1 MEVVLET
8 KNLCK
13 SFGAVM
19 VNDKINLTLHRGEIM
34 AVLGENGSGKTTLI
48 NMIGGIYYPDSG
60 SIYYENKRV
69 EIRSP
74 KDADRLGIGVVHQ
87 HFKLVSSMD
96 AVENIEIALSD
107 KEYKNKADIRK
118 RIIDVAKKYGF
129 IVNPDKKICDMS
141 VSEKQTVEII
151 KAIIK
156 GAKILILDEP
166 TAVLTPQES
175 SSLFNVI
182 RSMKKDGKSIIIITH
197 KLQEV
202 LDISDNVY
210 IMRKG
215 RYIDTLKTSE
225 TDENE
230 LACKM
235 VGKTVTLQ
243 IARTSYEKKKT
254 VLSVHNISC
263 LSDDKTVGLS
273 DVSFDLKSGEILG
286 IAGI

>member
-1 MEVVLET
+1 
-8 KNLCK
+8 
-13 SFGAVM
+13 
-19 VNDKINLTLHRGEIM
+19 
-34 AVLGENGSGKTTLI
+34 
-48 NMIGGIYYPDSG
+48 MIGGIYYPDSG

-118 RIIDVAKKYGF
+118 RITDVAKKYGF
-129 IVNPDKKICDMS
+129 TVNPDKKICDMS

-182 RSMKKDGKSIIIITH
+182 R
-197 KLQEV
+197 
-202 LDISDNVY
+202 
-210 IMRKG
+210 
-215 RYIDTLKTSE
+215 
-225 TDENE
+225 
-230 LACKM
+230 
-235 VGKTVTLQ
+235 
-243 IARTSYEKKKT
+243 
-254 VLSVHNISC
+254 
-263 LSDDKTVGLS
+263 
-273 DVSFDLKSGEILG
+273 
-286 IAGI
+286 

>member
-118 RIIDVAKKYGF
+118 RITDVAKKYGF

-230 LACKM
+230 LSCKM

-254 VLSVHNISC
+254 VLSVH
-263 LSDDKTVGLS
+263 DMPPVK
-273 DVSFDLKSGEILG
+273 
-286 IAGI
+286 

>member
-107 KEYKNKADIRK
+107 KEYKNKADIR
-118 RIIDVAKKYGF
+118 
-129 IVNPDKKICDMS
+129 
-141 VSEKQTVEII
+141 
-151 KAIIK
+151 
-156 GAKILILDEP
+156 
-166 TAVLTPQES
+166 
-175 SSLFNVI
+175 
-182 RSMKKDGKSIIIITH
+182 
-197 KLQEV
+197 
-202 LDISDNVY
+202 
-210 IMRKG
+210 
-215 RYIDTLKTSE
+215 
-225 TDENE
+225 
-230 LACKM
+230 
-235 VGKTVTLQ
+235 
-243 IARTSYEKKKT
+243 
-254 VLSVHNISC
+254 
-263 LSDDKTVGLS
+263 
-273 DVSFDLKSGEILG
+273 
-286 IAGI
+286 

>member
-13 SFGAVM
+13 SFGVVM

-118 RIIDVAKKYGF
+118 RITDVAKKYGF
-129 IVNPDKKICDMS
+129 TVNPDKKICDMS

-182 RSMKKDGKSIIIITH
+182 RSII
-197 KLQEV
+197 KLY
-202 LDISDNVY
+202 LNMY
-210 IMRKG
+210 NK
-215 RYIDTLKTSE
+215 Y
-225 TDENE
+225 
-230 LACKM
+230 
-235 VGKTVTLQ
+235 
-243 IARTSYEKKKT
+243 
-254 VLSVHNISC
+254 
-263 LSDDKTVGLS
+263 
-273 DVSFDLKSGEILG
+273 
-286 IAGI
+286 

>member
-118 RIIDVAKKYGF
+118 RITDVAKKYGF
-129 IVNPDKKICDMS
+129 TVNPDKKICDMS
-141 VSEKQTVEII
+141 VSEKQT
-151 KAIIK
+151 KM
-156 GAKILILDEP
+156 
-166 TAVLTPQES
+166 
-175 SSLFNVI
+175 SLPV
-182 RSMKKDGKSIIIITH
+182 KW
-197 KLQEV
+197 
-202 LDISDNVY
+202 
-210 IMRKG
+210 
-215 RYIDTLKTSE
+215 
-225 TDENE
+225 
-230 LACKM
+230 
-235 VGKTVTLQ
+235 
-243 IARTSYEKKKT
+243 
-254 VLSVHNISC
+254 
-263 LSDDKTVGLS
+263 
-273 DVSFDLKSGEILG
+273 
-286 IAGI
+286 